1 MEVAGAAVGAVS
13 SAVAVRVAGR
23 RWLSF
28 LRLGDLAFMDIKEII
43 EQNERTGRIRKRDSH
58 REAFKTF
65 DRRELTKMDDKALAH
80 WQSDFV
86 TDEPQWI
93 LAEHEWQRRITAEQI
108 SATVSAARWQAWF
121 VIFGAIIGSLITL
134 IAQVLAR

>member
-1 MEVAGAAVGAVS
+1 
-13 SAVAVRVAGR
+13 
-23 RWLSF
+23 
-28 LRLGDLAFMDIKEII
+28 MDIKEII